1 MVKWEHFTFTQV
13 EEDKLYVYP
22 NESSGLNSLK
32 SSQLNPAVATPVLND
47 QVLHVPQTTIDP

>member
-13 EEDKLYVYP
+13 EEDELYVYP

-47 QVLHVPQTTIDP
+47 QVLHVPHTTQ

>member
-1 MVKWEHFTFTQV
+1 MVKWEHFTLTQV

-32 SSQLNPAVATPVLND
+32 SSQLNPAVATRVLND
-47 QVLHVPQTTIDP
+47 QVLHVPHTTQ